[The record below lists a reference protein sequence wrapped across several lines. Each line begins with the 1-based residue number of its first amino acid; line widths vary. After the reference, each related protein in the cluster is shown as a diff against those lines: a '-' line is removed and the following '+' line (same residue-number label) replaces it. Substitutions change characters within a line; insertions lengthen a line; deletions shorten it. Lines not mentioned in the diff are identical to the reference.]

1 MIRETAADTWLGL
14 GSGGGVW
21 NSLVLVYL
29 IADQGG
35 VAVAGKLIK
44 ARPCKLRQ
52 AIGRAVKINHR
63 PQFSTPPALTQATL
77 EKSM

>member
-1 MIRETAADTWLGL
+1 MELM
-14 GSGGGVW
+14 GVW

-44 ARPCKLRQ
+44 ARPCKSRQ

-63 PQFSTPPALTQATL
+63 PQFSCSSLHSCTGTVHSEHEPGGLVVVVF
-77 EKSM
+77 S